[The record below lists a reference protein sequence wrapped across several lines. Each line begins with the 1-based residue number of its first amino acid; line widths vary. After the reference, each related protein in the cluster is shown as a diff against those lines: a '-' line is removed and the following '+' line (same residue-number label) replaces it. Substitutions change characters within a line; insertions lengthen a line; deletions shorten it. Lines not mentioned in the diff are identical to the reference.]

1 MEKLK
6 ELTKKIWGATWSVI
20 IGITLGILVI
30 TFLFQFCKV
39 DGSSMEPNYHDGDR
53 KVINKIVYKISDIKR
68 YDVVAVRYKDDS
80 IEKLGHKITLIKRV
94 IGLPGDTLRIDDN
107 GNLYINDKL
116 VDEPYIKES
125 MKSGGIIKN
134 NSDGHGLVLKE
145 NEYFVM
151 GDNRNNSLD
160 SRTLGVFTKK
170 DIIGRIKK
178 SPYKET
184 LYVPDESEKERTI
197 NVR

>member
-20 IGITLGILVI
+20 VGITLGILVI

-39 DGSSMEPNYHDGDR
+39 DGSSMEPNYHDRDR

-80 IEKLGHKITLIKRV
+80 IEKLGHKVTLIKRV
-94 IGLPGDTLRIDDN
+94 IGLPGDMIRIDDN

-116 VDEPYIKES
+116 VDEPYIKEP

-184 LYVPDESEKERTI
+184 LYVPDEPEKERTI

>member
-20 IGITLGILVI
+20 VGITLGILVI

-80 IEKLGHKITLIKRV
+80 IEKLGHKVTLIKRV
-94 IGLPGDTLRIDDN
+94 IGLPGDMIRIDDN

-116 VDEPYIKES
+116 VDEPYIKEP

-134 NSDGHGLVLKE
+134 NSEGHGLVLKE

-184 LYVPDESEKERTI
+184 LYVPDEPEKERTI

>member
-6 ELTKKIWGATWSVI
+6 ELTKKVWGATWSVI
-20 IGITLGILVI
+20 VGITLGIIVI

-80 IEKLGHKITLIKRV
+80 IEKLGHKVTLIKRV
-94 IGLPGDTLRIDDN
+94 IGLPGDMIRIDDN

-116 VDEPYIKES
+116 VDEPYIKEP

-134 NSDGHGLVLKE
+134 NSEGHGLVLKE

-184 LYVPDESEKERTI
+184 LYVPDEPEKERTI

>member
-6 ELTKKIWGATWSVI
+6 EMTKKLWGATWSVI
-20 IGITLGILVI
+20 IGITLGMLVI

-53 KVINKIVYKISDIKR
+53 KVINKIVYKVSDIKR
-68 YDVVAVRYKDDS
+68 YDVVAVKYKDDS
-80 IEKLGHKITLIKRV
+80 IEKLGHKVTLIKRV
-94 IGLPGDTLRIDDN
+94 IGLPGDMIRIDDN

-116 VDEPYIKES
+116 VDEPYIKEP

-134 NSDGHGLVLKE
+134 NSEGHGLVLKE
-145 NEYFVM
+145 NEYFIM

-184 LYVPDESEKERTI
+184 LYVPDETEKERTI

>member
-6 ELTKKIWGATWSVI
+6 EMTKKIWGATWSVI

-94 IGLPGDTLRIDDN
+94 IGLPGDMIRIDDN

-116 VDEPYIKES
+116 VDEPYIKEP

-134 NSDGHGLVLKE
+134 NSEGHGLVLKE

-184 LYVPDESEKERTI
+184 LYVPDEPEKERTI

>member
-6 ELTKKIWGATWSVI
+6 EMTKKIWGATWSVI

-94 IGLPGDTLRIDDN
+94 IGLPGDMIRIDDN

-116 VDEPYIKES
+116 VDEPYIKEP

-184 LYVPDESEKERTI
+184 LYVPDEPEKERTI